1 MPRTTG
7 SFPTRP
13 AWRGRNCLCDSLAR
27 LLKAHYP
34 QVWGDALLVKQPEQA
49 DATGGLSRLPL
60 ETLEQMR
67 DNARL
72 IEQDQEAREVLQARR
87 ALTELNRERRKRN
100 EPPLSLAKY
109 LTQ

>member
-1 MPRTTG
+1 
-7 SFPTRP
+7 
-13 AWRGRNCLCDSLAR
+13 
-27 LLKAHYP
+27 
-34 QVWGDALLVKQPEQA
+34 
-49 DATGGLSRLPL
+49 
-60 ETLEQMR
+60 MR